1 MMSWSD
7 EGLKNVRR
15 IRWVNDTRYIHSE
28 IIQLPFILTMWKLLG
43 NKLLLGRVGDSK
55 IEEWLK
61 GGVTTKR

>member
-7 EGLKNVRR
+7 RSLKKVRR

-43 NKLLLGRVGDSK
+43 NKLLLEIFGDSK